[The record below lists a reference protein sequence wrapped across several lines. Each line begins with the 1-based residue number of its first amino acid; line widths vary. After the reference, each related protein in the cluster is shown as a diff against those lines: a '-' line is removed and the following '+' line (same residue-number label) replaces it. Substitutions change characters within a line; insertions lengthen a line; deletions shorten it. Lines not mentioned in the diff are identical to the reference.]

1 MYVKVYPRLLQKQA
15 RVDRYD
21 LEMDVEHQTLE
32 LRKMNNCACNQLW
45 SEFNTEMF
53 VLHPVILDK
62 YPFRESIICRFSLKM
77 LNKRCPAINSG
88 NSSGGR
94 SMYTVLYLCC
104 TFISRHMLRDYV

>member
-1 MYVKVYPRLLQKQA
+1 MLVHYWMYVKVYPRLLQKQA

-53 VLHPVILDK
+53 VLHPVIL
-62 YPFRESIICRFSLKM
+62 R
-77 LNKRCPAINSG
+77 INIHLGKALFVDS
-88 NSSGGR
+88 
-94 SMYTVLYLCC
+94 V
-104 TFISRHMLRDYV
+104 